1 MLGLF
6 YFNIPGT
13 KPSGHSFTTYKLVLT
28 TVTNNIVGRITN
40 MFSWKNKLLNSTELK
55 KQNKILNKKHTVEV
69 SKLISK
75 RLHSINDNTGHYVG
89 GDVTIDDNPFT
100 AEDRDNYAKKR
111 AKQIKNKDPVEVQLP
126 STAIAN
132 ARFDEDKGAIYIT
145 YVGDGGKEYV
155 FKGNRKDWLNFM
167 NAGSKGRYVQYVMK
181 VQNQAPKSWY

>member
-1 MLGLF
+1 MD
-6 YFNIPGT
+6 
-13 KPSGHSFTTYKLVLT
+13 
-28 TVTNNIVGRITN
+28 
-40 MFSWKNKLLNSTELK
+40 KNK
-55 KQNKILNKKHTVEV
+55 TVEV
-69 SKLISK
+69 GKLISK
-75 RLHSINDNTGHYVG
+75 RILNRDEDTGSYINGKL
-89 GDVTIDDNPFT
+89 TISDNPFT
-100 AEDRDNYAKKR
+100 EDDRKNYGKKLSER
-111 AKQIKNKDPVEVQLP
+111 MRNKGNEPVEVQLP

>member
-1 MLGLF
+1 
-6 YFNIPGT
+6 
-13 KPSGHSFTTYKLVLT
+13 
-28 TVTNNIVGRITN
+28 
-40 MFSWKNKLLNSTELK
+40 MFEWRKKLLSSLDLK
-55 KQNKILNKKHTVEV
+55 KQNKLLDKNKTVEV
-69 SKLISK
+69 GKLISK
-75 RLHSINDNTGHYVG
+75 RALSRNADTGGYVG
-89 GDVTIDDNPFT
+89 GKVTISDNPFT
-100 AEDRDNYAKKR
+100 EDDRKNYGKKLSER
-111 AKQIKNKDPVEVQLP
+111 MRNKGNEPVEVQLP

>member
-1 MLGLF
+1 M
-6 YFNIPGT
+6 FNW
-13 KPSGHSFTTYKLVLT
+13 KKKLLSSLDI
-28 TVTNNIVGRITN
+28 NKQEKALD
-40 MFSWKNKLLNSTELK
+40 KNK
-55 KQNKILNKKHTVEV
+55 TVEV
-69 SKLISK
+69 AKLISK
-75 RLHSINDNTGHYVG
+75 RLFDINNNTGSYVG
-89 GDVTIDDNPFT
+89 GKVSIDDRPFT
-100 AEDRDNYAKKR
+100 EDEIKNKKYERKR
-111 AKQIKNKDPVEVQLP
+111 AKQIKNKEPVEVQLP